1 MELGIQVKEEN
12 HKSVSHDGHCRDAQD
27 QKEEEDVG
35 GAMIKDSQQYEI
47 RIKGLKF
54 PCHEECVL

>member
-1 MELGIQVKEEN
+1 MELGVQVEEEN
-12 HKSVSHDGHCRDAQD
+12 HKSVSHDGHRRDAQD
-27 QKEEEDVG
+27 QREDVG

-54 PCHEECVL
+54 PCYDECIL